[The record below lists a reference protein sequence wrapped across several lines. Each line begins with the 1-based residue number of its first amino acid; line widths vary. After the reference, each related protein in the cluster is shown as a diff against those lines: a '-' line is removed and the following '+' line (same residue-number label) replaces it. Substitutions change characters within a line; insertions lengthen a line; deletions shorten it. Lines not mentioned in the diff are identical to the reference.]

1 MGLIKSSIYLN
12 GIYIKIRIRG
22 EKEKKKGM
30 KNKFLFFRFIN
41 KSITYNQRWLL
52 AILTIP
58 LNFCGNWYDSKGF

>member
-12 GIYIKIRIRG
+12 GIYIKIKIRG

-30 KNKFLFFRFIN
+30 KNKILFFRFIN

-58 LNFCGNWYDSKGF
+58 

>member
-12 GIYIKIRIRG
+12 GIYIIKIRG

-30 KNKFLFFRFIN
+30 KNKFSFFRFIKIN
-41 KSITYNQRWLL
+41 NQQWLL

-58 LNFCGNWYDSKGF
+58 